1 MKLNLTPH
9 FTKSLKKFTKKN
21 PKLINRVIEALD
33 ALAEE
38 PYQPKLKTHKL
49 TGKLKDSW
57 ACSAGYDVRIVF
69 SFTQEE
75 NENGEWEEAILLEDV
90 GTHDDVY

>member
-1 MKLNLTPH
+1 MKLKLTPH
-9 FTKSLKKFTKKN
+9 FTKSLKKFTMKN
-21 PKLINRVIEALD
+21 PKLINRVIETLD
-33 ALAEE
+33 ALEEE

-57 ACSAGYDVRIVF
+57 ACSAGYDIRVVF
-69 SFTQEE
+69 SFTPEADDSGEMEE
-75 NENGEWEEAILLEDV
+75 VILLEDV